1 MDSLSSIQSLYDT
14 DGLLD
19 ILLGVEEYF
28 DNMDLYAYKNWIKGE
43 VVEGPVVS
51 PYWVEITLKFM
62 EGSYPDPVGATILE
76 SQGTKVF
83 ARRDTEISPIQ
94 KPRSLQDMSTTT
106 TSMGMVSKPK
116 EVESDILL
124 YKFQI
129 PRRLVNPESFDEYRL
144 MVSDFNSN
152 PMGEEDDAVIVGQES
167 EQVQAPEQS
176 GESDELDFDE
186 LEV

>member
-1 MDSLSSIQSLYDT
+1 MDGLNAIQNLYDT

-43 VVEGPVVS
+43 VVEGPIVT
-51 PYWVEITLKFM
+51 PYFVTITIKFT
-62 EGSYPDPVGATILE
+62 EDIYPDPVGATILQK
-76 SQGTKVF
+76 QGTIIKVKK
-83 ARRDTEISPIQ
+83 DVQIQPISH
-94 KPRSLQDMSTTT
+94 PRSMEDMDSLT
-106 TSMGMVSKPK
+106 TSSGVVSRPK
-116 EVESDILL
+116 EESVNVLL

-152 PMGEEDDAVIVGQES
+152 PNLEETNQEPVQQENDDIDL
-167 EQVQAPEQS
+167 
-176 GESDELDFDE
+176 DELA
-186 LEV
+186 V